1 MKNES
6 SKLRQ
11 EFTLQQE
18 QLKLSGTET
27 EKLNAKLGY
36 LQQQQQL
43 AAQKVAATEQQLSK
57 AKEMY
62 GENSIEVEK
71 LSRQLETPKS
81 LNKNFRTRSRRL
93 NQLYKG

>member
-1 MKNES
+1 MGEMKNES

-43 AAQKVAATEQQLSK
+43 AAQRLPPQ
-57 AKEMY
+57 
-62 GENSIEVEK
+62 NS
-71 LSRQLETPKS
+71 
-81 LNKNFRTRSRRL
+81 N
-93 NQLYKG
+93 